1 LVYECKT
8 IFLFSQ
14 LLFLWQQETEVN
26 SNVQITNNNM
36 LKKNTWV
43 FLIFLL
49 IGIALYA
56 TIINTFFISDDFDWL
71 VSGDISIFFRPLS
84 RISFIANYAVGGLSP
99 VSYHTVNLLL
109 HVLNAFMLFLII
121 PVLLSYFNIE
131 IKDHCTRWL
140 SFLCALFFLTLSTHS
155 ESVTWISG
163 RTNLLA
169 MLFMLLSL
177 YAYIKSKIKGEKKL
191 FVLALGSF
199 LLALL
204 SKEAVLPFP
213 LIILGLDIFKKL
225 SEKQKP
231 VPGFHAISFFLVLA
245 VYLGIRY
252 VVTGQ
257 LLGTYKSDFFDVKLM
272 IDNFRK
278 FTLRSFLPAGDYLFV
293 IMRYKLDF
301 LLAGLLGFFLWKRKK
316 NIWFYCF
323 LVSGFVLLL
332 VPVLNLD
339 ISLIDTTNER
349 FTYLASAYGAMVL
362 VLLIVLLVKK
372 KIPGISILVI
382 LAAVNIIGLFHAN
395 ANWNNAAEISKSIL
409 DSFKEVSP
417 LYEAD
422 SAKDEELRHPV
433 ILNLPDSIKGAYIYR
448 RGFSSAV
455 KLFQGRDV
463 TGKIHVV
470 STHILQHV
478 DDGINV
484 VNRGDGR
491 FYLHI
496 KENRFMQ
503 SPVLSL
509 PPYYEVENPNPHELH
524 LKMDK
529 LYQGRPVL
537 YYSNKRLNV
546 LLK

>member
-1 LVYECKT
+1 
-8 IFLFSQ
+8 
-14 LLFLWQQETEVN
+14 
-26 SNVQITNNNM
+26 M
-36 LKKNTWV
+36 LKKKTWV
-43 FLIFLL
+43 FLIFLV

-84 RISFIANYAVGGLSP
+84 RVSFIANYAVGGLSP
-99 VSYHTVNLLL
+99 VSYHAVNLLL
-109 HVLNAFMLFLII
+109 HVLNAYMLFLII
-121 PVLLSYFNIE
+121 PKLFSYFNIE
-131 IKDHCTRWL
+131 IKNHYNRWL
-140 SFLCALFFLTLSTHS
+140 SFLCALFFLTLSAHS

-169 MLFMLLSL
+169 MAFLLLSL
-177 YAYIKSKIKGEKKL
+177 YAYIHSKIKGEIKFFL
-191 FVLALGSF
+191 LALVSF

-204 SKEAVLPFP
+204 SKESVLPFP

-225 SEKQKP
+225 SDKQKP
-231 VPGFHAISFFLVLA
+231 VPGFHAVSFFLVLT
-245 VYLGIRY
+245 VYFGIRY
-252 VVTGQ
+252 VTTGQ
-257 LLGTYKSDFFDVKLM
+257 LLGAYNSDFFNVKLM

-278 FTLRSFLPAGDYLFV
+278 LTLRSFLPYGDYLFV
-293 IMRYKLDF
+293 IMKYKLDF
-301 LLAGLLGFFLWKRKK
+301 LLAGLLGFFFWKQRK

-349 FTYLASAYGAMVL
+349 FTYFASAYGAVVL

-372 KIPGISILVI
+372 KIPGISILFI
-382 LAAVNIIGLFHAN
+382 LAVVNITGLFHAN

-409 DSFKEVSP
+409 DSFKEVSSHNGT
-417 LYEAD
+417 D
-422 SAKDEELRHPV
+422 SAKEEERRHPV

-448 RGFSSAV
+448 RGFISAI

-470 STHILQHV
+470 STHILQHEV
-478 DDGINV
+478 DGVKVINRRDG
-484 VNRGDGR
+484 G

-503 SPVLSL
+503 SPVPSL
-509 PPYYEVENPNPHELH
+509 PPYYEVENPNPHELQ
-524 LKMDK
+524 LKMGK
-529 LYQGRPVL
+529 LHRDRPVL
-537 YYSNKRLNV
+537 YYSNKGLYV
-546 LLK
+546 LSK